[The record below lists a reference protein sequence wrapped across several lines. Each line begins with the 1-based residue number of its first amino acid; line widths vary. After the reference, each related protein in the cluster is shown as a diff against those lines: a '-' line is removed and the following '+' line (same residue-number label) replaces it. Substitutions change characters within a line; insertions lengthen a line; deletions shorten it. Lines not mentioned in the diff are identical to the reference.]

1 MSELPDNIEKLGP
14 ALAILRGL
22 IHFEI
27 LSLKILGKL
36 LRSCGW
42 SDVQTFGIKM
52 KFRRAP
58 SSDRINLIFTRR
70 T

>member
-27 LSLKILGKL
+27 LSLKILRKL
-36 LRSCGW
+36 LRSRGW
-42 SDVQTFGIKM
+42 SDLQTFGIKM
-52 KFRRAP
+52 TALILSFMPWFR
-58 SSDRINLIFTRR
+58 IF
-70 T
+70 